1 ADYRVQTWGTSAA
14 PYYDQ
19 AAPGDYDGDGKAD
32 LTVWRASDQTWYVQ
46 CSLDGSVLAQTQGQT
61 GDTAGPGNH

>member
-1 ADYRVQTWGTSAA
+1 AA

-46 CSLDGSVLAQTQGQT
+46 CSLDGSVLAQTQGQA
-61 GDTAGPGNH
+61 GDRPLNSVLP